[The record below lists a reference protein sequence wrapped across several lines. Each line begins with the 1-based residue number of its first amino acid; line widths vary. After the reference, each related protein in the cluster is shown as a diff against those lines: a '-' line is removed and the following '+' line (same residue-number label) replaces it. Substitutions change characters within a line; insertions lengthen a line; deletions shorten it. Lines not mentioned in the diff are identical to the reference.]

1 MIIKNN
7 KTNEFYNR
15 WFNYP
20 FVNCKITYEVTC
32 KNGDEFK
39 KSIPLKGFYTH
50 AGLR

>member
-20 FVNCKITYEVTC
+20 FVNCEITYEVTC
-32 KNGDEFK
+32 NNVYEFK
-39 KSIPLKGFYTH
+39 KSIQLKGFYTH
-50 AGLR
+50 AVLR